1 MTTVLQ
7 TREQSAIKGLMHELS
22 QAQTRLRLLEAKL
35 AQTEAERDD
44 LHERIRRC
52 RWCDGEFV

>member
-7 TREQSAIKGLMHELS
+7 TREQSAIKGLMRELS
-22 QAQTRLRLLEAKL
+22 QAQARLRALEAKL
-35 AQTEAERDD
+35 TQAEAERDD
-44 LHERIRRC
+44 LHERIQRC